1 MTSPAFESV
10 KAADVNGTTLAY
22 CEQGEGEPVVLV
34 HGGLGDLRIWL
45 PQLPAIG
52 SAYRTI
58 TYSRRYS
65 RPNPEIPPGA
75 DDPWLTHVDD
85 LAAFIRELG
94 AAPAHIVGNSQG
106 AFISLLTAVRH
117 PSVVRTLVLEEPP
130 VIPLFVKG
138 VPPGAMEL
146 LGLILTRPRIAFEI
160 LKFGAGTVRRAQ
172 KAFERGDDVE
182 AMLIFL
188 RGVLGDK
195 HFERLSD
202 TRKAQALENV
212 STMRAFAVGDSG
224 FPPLDDDDVRGVG
237 VPVLLLTGDD
247 SPRMAHLM
255 TDRLEELLP
264 NVERAGI
271 PDASHDMHL
280 DNPSAASD
288 AILGFLGRSR
298 VGTTPSPTG

>member
-1 MTSPAFESV
+1 MAFETAKV
-10 KAADVNGTTLAY
+10 AKVNGTTLAY
-22 CEQGEGEPVVLV
+22 CEQGEGEPVVFV
-34 HGGLGDLRIWL
+34 HGGLGDLRIWQ

-52 SAYRTI
+52 SAYRAI

-65 RPNPEIPPGA
+65 RPNQEIPSGT

-85 LAAFIRELG
+85 LAAFVRELG

-117 PSVVRTLVLEEPP
+117 PDIVRTLVLEEPP
-130 VIPLFVKG
+130 VIPLFVKS
-138 VPPGAMEL
+138 VPPGPLEL
-146 LGLILTRPRIAFEI
+146 LRLIVTRPRLAFEI
-160 LKFGAGTVRRAQ
+160 LKFGGGILSGVQ
-172 KAFERGDDVE
+172 KAFERGDDEE
-182 AMLIFL
+182 AMLIFI

-195 HFERLSD
+195 HFDRLGD

-212 STMRAFAVGDSG
+212 STMRAFALGDSG
-224 FPPLDDDDVRGVG
+224 FPPLDDDDVRGVN

-280 DNPSAASD
+280 DNPSAASQ
-288 AILGFLGRSR
+288 AILGFLARCRGGSTL
-298 VGTTPSPTG
+298 VA